1 MNYFQSCIIIYLQN
15 HHALQYISAK
25 AALVFEICPSCFVTH
40 ICLPQFSIFEPPY
53 PAPYCTHINTLITIN
68 DLHLSVNFNWRNF
81 FRG

>member
-15 HHALQYISAK
+15 HHALQYISTK
-25 AALVFEICPSCFVTH
+25 AALVFEIRPSCFVTH